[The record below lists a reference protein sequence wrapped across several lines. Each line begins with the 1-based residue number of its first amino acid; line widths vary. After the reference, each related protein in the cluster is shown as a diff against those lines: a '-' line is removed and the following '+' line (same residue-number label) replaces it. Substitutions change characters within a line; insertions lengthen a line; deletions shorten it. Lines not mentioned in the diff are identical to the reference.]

1 MLGVPAVELVG
12 YLASALIVVSLL
24 MASLW
29 RLRVINLVGAI
40 VFTAYGALIGSVP
53 VMVTNGA
60 IVLIDVYYLVVM
72 LRDRAAQA
80 YFEVVETPAA
90 TPLLERFVAF
100 HADDIARFQPRF
112 TGLQADHL
120 AWAVLRDGAPVG
132 VVLARRD
139 GEVATIDLDYVAPAH
154 RDQRAGTRFY
164 ASPAL
169 FAPRGI
175 TRLRTH
181 AEVEAHRRYVT
192 AMGFHP
198 VDGGVFERPAP

>member
-1 MLGVPAVELVG
+1 VPGVPAVELVG

-29 RLRVINLVGAI
+29 RLRIINLVGAV
-40 VFTAYGALIGSVP
+40 VFTAYGALIASVP

-60 IVLIDVYYLVVM
+60 IILIDVYYLVVM

-80 YFEVVETPAA
+80 YFEVVETPPD

-112 TGLQADHL
+112 AGLQPDHL
-120 AWAVLRDGAPVG
+120 AWAILRDGAPVG
-132 VVLARRD
+132 VVLARREGD
-139 GEVATIDLDYVAPAH
+139 VATIDLDYVSPAH

-169 FAPRGI
+169 FAPHGI
-175 TRLRTH
+175 TRLMTH

-198 VDGGVFERPAP
+198 VDGGLFERAAP

>member
-1 MLGVPAVELVG
+1 MPGVPAVELVG

-29 RLRVINLVGAI
+29 RLRIINLVGAV
-40 VFTAYGALIGSVP
+40 VFTAYGALIASVP

-60 IVLIDVYYLVVM
+60 IILIDVYYLVVM

-80 YFEVVETPAA
+80 YFEVVETPPD

-112 TGLQADHL
+112 AGLQPDHL
-120 AWAVLRDGAPVG
+120 AWAILRDGAPVG
-132 VVLARRD
+132 VVLARREGD
-139 GEVATIDLDYVAPAH
+139 VATIDLDYVSPAH

-169 FAPRGI
+169 FAPHGI
-175 TRLRTH
+175 TRLMTH

-198 VDGGVFERPAP
+198 VDGGLFERAAP